1 MVYTKEEFKQL
12 WEANDV
18 GSGITYYDIAQCAE
32 AWGLFSKPR
41 CTNIDVVI
49 YQVLRAAGC
58 RDAEEYNPDYDRFLT
73 QEQRDMMKTY
83 IDKINAL
90 GEEIKELKAEIMEF
104 IKAK

>member
-1 MVYTKEEFKQL
+1 M
-12 WEANDV
+12 
-18 GSGITYYDIAQCAE
+18 
-32 AWGLFSKPR
+32 
-41 CTNIDVVI
+41 I